1 MLRNISES
9 NRSGSLEATATWA
22 GLRGHGLSDVALAWM
37 VERSREYGLAFSP
50 EDAVASE
57 ESGSEGSGAAT
68 DISPNPFGVLQLCH
82 TGIFGLLPQ
91 RYVRPLG
98 AVDAAHEFLA
108 STAQERHRHL
118 PDYAPSNLVA
128 YLERGARA
136 VPVLADD
143 TRATCQGL
151 GG

>member
-1 MLRNISES
+1 
-9 NRSGSLEATATWA
+9 
-22 GLRGHGLSDVALAWM
+22 M

-128 YLERGARA
+128 YLERGAREMA
-136 VPVLADD
+136 VLPTRRPRLVRGLVAD
-143 TRATCQGL
+143 RSGS
-151 GG
+151 